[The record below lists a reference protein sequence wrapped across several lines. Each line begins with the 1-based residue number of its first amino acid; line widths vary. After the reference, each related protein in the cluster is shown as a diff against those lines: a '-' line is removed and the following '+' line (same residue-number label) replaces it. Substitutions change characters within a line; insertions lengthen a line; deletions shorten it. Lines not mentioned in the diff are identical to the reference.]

1 MVSNFPNK
9 YIASSEGLR
18 KALAKAKRFDRIAR
32 QTDAPPPSVQDVE
45 TVVVEDNEPD
55 SSSEKH

>member
-1 MVSNFPNK
+1 MVSVPNK

-32 QTDAPPPSVQDVE
+32 QTDAPPPSTE
-45 TVVVEDNEPD
+45 APVVIDIDNELD
-55 SSSEKH
+55 STGTDKH